1 MKKAMITFG
10 ILVLTVGQTMAQNY
24 GAVSKTTFNAAI
36 NTLSAAID
44 QKSLTQQ
51 NAAIQNI
58 EHLMDNQI
66 TFLGKSSR
74 GVSPVVQSDHKI
86 ENYVKGLP
94 TNIIIT
100 DKNTLISQL
109 KQFATTCQ

>member
-44 QKSLTQQ
+44 KKSLTQQ
-51 NAAIQNI
+51 NAAIQNL
-58 EHLMDNQI
+58 ENLMDSQVKFI
-66 TFLGKSSR
+66 ARGSR
-74 GVSPVVQSDHKI
+74 GANPIVESDQKI

-94 TNIIIT
+94 ANIIIT
-100 DKNTLISQL
+100 DKATLMSQL
-109 KQFATTCQ
+109 KQFAATCQ